1 MFASRRRAALGLK
14 EVNNMS
20 DLVIQDGYGRIVD
33 AFKEMRDEMHRNQRY
48 SKKQLVAADRLYEA
62 IREFAPHIEAAPPY
76 LPIGDGC

>member
-1 MFASRRRAALGLK
+1 MFASRRRGALGLK

-20 DLVIQDGYGRIVD
+20 DRVIQDYGKIVE

-62 IREFAPHIEAAPPY
+62 IREFAPHIEAVPPY
-76 LPIGDGC
+76 LPIGDSR